1 LIGIKFKCNFKES
14 LSSLFES
21 GLESYSVVKPTKGR
35 PDCIYLRIKDGRVL
49 RLSSYINELDN
60 WDEIGSLKLDVLQ
73 PTVSQINFEKLSSEW
88 CSIKRAYRLVIHD
101 KTLKADCGLKFIN
114 ELNHFLII
122 LPSSYPNRVEIKST
136 FYDGDFDPECDL
148 EQYSEAEL

>member
-1 LIGIKFKCNFKES
+1 LIEINFKCNFKES

-21 GLESYSVVKPTKGR
+21 GIESYSVVKPTNGR
-35 PDCIYLRIKDGRVL
+35 PDCIYLRIKDGRTL

-73 PTVSQINFEKLSSEW
+73 TTVSQINFKKLTLKW
-88 CSIKRAYRLVIHD
+88 CSMKRASRLVIHD
-101 KTLKADCGLKFIN
+101 ETIKADCGLKFIN
-114 ELNHFLII
+114 ELDHFLII
-122 LPSSYPNRVEIKST
+122 LPSSFPNRVEIKST

-148 EQYSEAEL
+148 VQYSEVKL

>member
-73 PTVSQINFEKLSSEW
+73 PTVS
-88 CSIKRAYRLVIHD
+88 HD